1 MTKYLGYQEIK
12 RFLPDHACEVL
23 AALCHVGFF
32 ERSVLIGS
40 WAMFYY
46 RAIYNIPFA
55 LVTSDIDMAVQFS
68 VHEKN
73 MGPVVDLE
81 KVLQEAGAT
90 SDFSSDGLQR
100 FIIPGF
106 RIEFVVHDKGSR
118 TKESD
123 IALVRQW
130 NIHAQPLPFIRMLL
144 DFSERIDTDDFYVS
158 IPIPEAF
165 FFHKLII
172 AQRRRDSSKRGK
184 DISQCRSLSGILDD
198 KILKLVAK
206 SGNLGPQTKR
216 QIQNSCEII
225 DFPYGRLGI

>member
-1 MTKYLGYQEIK
+1 
-12 RFLPDHACEVL
+12 
-23 AALCHVGFF
+23 
-32 ERSVLIGS
+32 
-40 WAMFYY
+40 MFYY

-68 VHEKN
+68 VHGKN

-81 KVLQEAGAT
+81 KVLQEVGAT

-106 RIEFVVHDKGSR
+106 RIEFIVHDKGSR

-144 DFSERIDTDDFYVS
+144 E
-158 IPIPEAF
+158 
-165 FFHKLII
+165 K
-172 AQRRRDSSKRGK
+172 
-184 DISQCRSLSGILDD
+184 
-198 KILKLVAK
+198 
-206 SGNLGPQTKR
+206 
-216 QIQNSCEII
+216 
-225 DFPYGRLGI
+225 